1 MSQQADPPPITIA
14 PPRPVLAAAVLV
26 ALEGLGLVVFAIVT
40 IISGAAGNAAIGE
53 MLAQAG
59 YFVVLAVLLAA
70 VGAAMLR
77 GRRWGRTPA
86 IVIQI
91 IAVAIGFWLA
101 VPSGQ
106 WPWGVALMLVA
117 IVIGC
122 LLLSPPANEWINR
135 FPPMFGPEP
144 DA

>member
-1 MSQQADPPPITIA
+1 M
-14 PPRPVLAAAVLV
+14 LV
-26 ALEGLGLVVFAIVT
+26 GLQGLGLLVFAVVT
-40 IISGAAGNAAIGE
+40 VISGAGSNAAIGE

-59 YFVVLAVLLAA
+59 YFVILAVLLAA
-70 VGAAMLR
+70 VAAALIK

-86 IVIQI
+86 IVIQML
-91 IAVAIGFWLA
+91 AAAIGVWLA

-117 IVIGC
+117 IATGG
-122 LLLSPPANEWINR
+122 LLLSPPANDWISR
-135 FPPMFGPEP
+135 FPPMFGPEQ

>member
-1 MSQQADPPPITIA
+1 MVGLQ
-14 PPRPVLAAAVLV
+14 
-26 ALEGLGLVVFAIVT
+26 GLGLLVVAVVAVV
-40 IISGAAGNAAIGE
+40 SGSSSHAAVGE

-59 YFVVLAVLLAA
+59 YFLILAVLLAVVA
-70 VGAAMLR
+70 GALIK

-117 IVIGC
+117 IVAGV
-122 LLLSPPANEWINR
+122 LLVSPPANDWINR
-135 FPPMFGPEP
+135 FPPMFGPGQ

>member
-1 MSQQADPPPITIA
+1 M
-14 PPRPVLAAAVLV
+14 LV
-26 ALEGLGLVVFAIVT
+26 GLQGLGLLVFAVVA
-40 IISGAAGNAAIGE
+40 IISGAGSHAAVGE

-59 YFVVLAVLLAA
+59 YFVILAGLLAVVVAA
-70 VGAAMLR
+70 LIK

-91 IAVAIGFWLA
+91 IAVAIGFWLT

-117 IVIGC
+117 IATGA
-122 LLLSPPANEWINR
+122 LLLSPAANDWISR
-135 FPPMFGPEP
+135 FPSMFGPEQ